1 MAQTEKVQQLQQD
14 YWRPVLA
21 HDRAHETAETT
32 PATRNLP
39 SETTCSR
46 CGTEFV
52 IGSRF
57 CHVCGEERSAGS
69 SIASFH
75 WLEALDFENI
85 RHGLGLSIGSLVAF
99 IFGAAFALA
108 ALATGFF
115 YSTTTLTDWQA
126 VQTWRIEW
134 MLAAVMAFAAGILLK
149 KTE

>member
-1 MAQTEKVQQLQQD
+1 MAQTEKIQQLQQD

-21 HDRAHETAETT
+21 HDRAHSEAT
-32 PATRNLP
+32 PEIRNSP
-39 SETTCSR
+39 PEVVCMR

-57 CHVCGEERSAGS
+57 CHVCGEERGAHSALS
-69 SIASFH
+69 SFH
-75 WLEALDFENI
+75 WLERLDFDNI
-85 RHGLGLSIGSLVAF
+85 RHALGLSVGSLVAF

-134 MLAAVMAFAAGILLK
+134 MLAAVMAFVAGILLRK
-149 KTE
+149 PE

>member
-1 MAQTEKVQQLQQD
+1 MAQTEKIQQLPQD

-21 HDRAHETAETT
+21 HDRAEAP
-32 PATRNLP
+32 PAKQQDSIACTR
-39 SETTCSR
+39 CD
-46 CGTEFV
+46 TEFI

-57 CHVCGEERSAGS
+57 CHVCGEERGAASPL
-69 SIASFH
+69 ASFR
-75 WLEALDFENI
+75 WLETLDFDNI
-85 RHGLGLSIGSLVAF
+85 RHALGLSIGSLVAF
-99 IFGAAFALA
+99 IFGAAFAMA

-149 KTE
+149 KQE